1 MPKAGARTRPV
12 NEQILVES
20 ARIYDSRELRD
31 EEDEVMIMKGKDL
44 MSYAKFLSR
53 NDAFTK
59 VRLHAARACS

>member
-1 MPKAGARTRPV
+1 
-12 NEQILVES
+12 
-20 ARIYDSRELRD
+20 
-31 EEDEVMIMKGKDL
+31 